1 MRRNIIDY
9 CRGLKLQTDK
19 VRDRRRVFCHDMSI
33 QNANYLHALNGYL
46 GITVR
51 QYYVVKHQR
60 KLRHSY
66 LPCIIEHGGMMKGRR
81 RRHQSYYPMEVL
93 SVELRLLKDKK
104 LNKEKKY

>member
-1 MRRNIIDY
+1 MCRNIIDY
-9 CRGLKLQTDK
+9 CRGLKLQIDK
-19 VRDRRRVFCHDMSI
+19 FRGGRRVFCHDISI

-60 KLRHSY
+60 KLKHSY
-66 LPCIIEHGGMMKGRR
+66 LPCIIEQGGMMKGRR

-93 SVELRLLKDKK
+93 NVELRLLKDKK
-104 LNKEKKY
+104 SSEKKF

>member
-19 VRDRRRVFCHDMSI
+19 LRDVRRVFCHDISI

-51 QYYVVKHQR
+51 QYYVVKHLR
-60 KLRHSY
+60 KLKHSWNDERTSSASSV
-66 LPCIIEHGGMMKGRR
+66 LFPNVSLKGGT
-81 RRHQSYYPMEVL
+81 
-93 SVELRLLKDKK
+93 
-104 LNKEKKY
+104 

>member
-9 CRGLKLQTDK
+9 CRGLKLQTEKQRDK
-19 VRDRRRVFCHDMSI
+19 RRVFCHDLSI

-60 KLRHSY
+60 KLKHSY
-66 LPCIIEHGGMMKGRR
+66 LPCIIEQGGMMKGRR

-93 SVELRLLKDKK
+93 VVELRILKDKK
-104 LNKEKKY
+104 LKEKKY